1 MSVTASADDTVDLDA
16 EIQVDRSDFG
26 LTWNQLG
33 MVSMKNTIA
42 IHAVFT
48 RS

>member
-1 MSVTASADDTVDLDA
+1 MTASAEDTLELDA
-16 EIQVDRSDFG
+16 TVTVDRSDFG

-48 RS
+48 HD